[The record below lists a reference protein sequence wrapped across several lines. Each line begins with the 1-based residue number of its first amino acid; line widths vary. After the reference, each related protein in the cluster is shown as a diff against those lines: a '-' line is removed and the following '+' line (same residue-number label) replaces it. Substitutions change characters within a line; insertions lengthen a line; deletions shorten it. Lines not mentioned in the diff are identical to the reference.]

1 MKDLKWFKQGIV
13 ILCFLIMVACTGAI
27 SYVLTRKSTL
37 EEVGLVSTNYLT
49 IYEQP
54 EKVDNFV
61 NKYSF
66 FLDDEKAEYIV
77 QLCSDFN
84 VDSDLVVAILM
95 QENPMLKVDAVSG
108 PNKNGT
114 ADLGLFQL
122 NDKCLFQKGGF
133 LDLFWPKEFPEFEAA
148 NWKHNSYIAVRL
160 IEDLTKT
167 FGENAYENIAAA
179 YNCGA
184 GRVFL
189 GQIPLSTST
198 VYVPSVMNNL
208 AVIKWSQTYKEGFKP
223 SYLSM
228 TILKEQQKYY
238 HVSRKG
244 RLSEYIW

>member
-1 MKDLKWFKQGIV
+1 MKQYRFEGDKFCSVFTHIFGVDVTIETRNKKGIGRKMKNLKWFKQGKI
-13 ILCFLIMVACTGAI
+13 ILCFLVVVVCTGII

-49 IYEQP
+49 VYEHP
-54 EKVDNFV
+54 VKVDNFV

-66 FLDDEKAEYIV
+66 FLDDEKAEYLV

-95 QENPMLKVDAVSG
+95 QENPTLKVDAVSG
-108 PNKNGT
+108 PNANGT

-122 NDKCLFQKGGF
+122 NDCCLFQKDGF
-133 LDLFWPKEFPEFEAA
+133 LDLFWPKDFPEFEAT
-148 NWKHNSYIAVRL
+148 NWKHNSYIAIRL

-179 YNCGA
+179 YNCGS

-189 GQIPLSTST
+189 RQIPVSTST

-208 AVIKWSQTYKEGFKP
+208 AVIKRS
-223 SYLSM
+223 
-228 TILKEQQKYY
+228 
-238 HVSRKG
+238 
-244 RLSEYIW
+244 

>member
-1 MKDLKWFKQGIV
+1 MKNSKRFKQSIV
-13 ILCFLIMVACTGAI
+13 IFCFLITVVCTGAI

-77 QLCSDFN
+77 QLCLDFN

-95 QENPMLKVDAVSG
+95 QENPTLKVDAVSG

-122 NDKCLFQKGGF
+122 NDRCLFQKDGF
-133 LDLFWPKEFPEFEAA
+133 LDLFWPKEFPEFEAS

-160 IEDLTKT
+160 IGDLTKT
-167 FGENAYENIAAA
+167 FGENAYESIAAA
-179 YNCGA
+179 YNCGS

-189 GQIPLSTST
+189 GQIPVSTST

-208 AVIKWSQTYKEGFKP
+208 AAIK
-223 SYLSM
+223 LS
-228 TILKEQQKYY
+228 
-238 HVSRKG
+238 
-244 RLSEYIW
+244 

>member
-1 MKDLKWFKQGIV
+1 MKNSRWLKQGTIV
-13 ILCFLIMVACTGAI
+13 LCLLITMTCSGVL

-37 EEVGLVSTNYLT
+37 EEIGLVSTNYLT
-49 IYEQP
+49 VYEQP
-54 EKVDNFV
+54 VEVENFV

-66 FLDDEKAEYIV
+66 FLDDEKAEYLV
-77 QLCSDFN
+77 QLCSDLN

-95 QENPMLKVDAVSG
+95 QENPTLKVDAVSG

-122 NDKCLFQKGGF
+122 NDRCLFQKDGF
-133 LDLFWPKEFPEFEAA
+133 LDLFWPKEFPEFEAS

-179 YNCGA
+179 YNCGS

-189 GQIPLSTST
+189 GQIPVSTST

-208 AVIKWSQTYKEGFKP
+208 AVIKWS
-223 SYLSM
+223 
-228 TILKEQQKYY
+228 
-238 HVSRKG
+238 
-244 RLSEYIW
+244 